1 MRAPSFIKDKTYMMM
16 EKPMSKL
23 KRLQCLIL
31 LIVMI
36 LPLALVA
43 RAVPSNQESYAYRF
57 IVNLYELGE
66 RDALESEI
74 RAFEAQYPH
83 SDYRYN
89 LRYITANMLQ
99 EKGKHAE
106 ALEAYDE
113 LLRQN
118 LELSLRHQVYLSK
131 AISLLATKQ
140 YSEGMLQLDFLES
153 ESKNPALISRANLYR
168 ARTYR
173 QLGQHYG
180 ALKYYQLLLD
190 EGTRED
196 IKYEYLEILLKLDKQ
211 SEAKLFLDEMDADD
225 ENYVKSQ
232 VYYSKYLLDNN
243 KLDDLSEHLES
254 IKEIENE
261 PNIELIRL
269 RLAFSKQDFKSA
281 GDILQNTENTGD
293 YLDYYKGLYLLQ
305 NNKVEEA
312 EEIFVRL
319 VSGGDPQLAVL
330 AYLERIKILFE
341 SEPQE
346 AIRQL
351 KSFMAQKQQVA
362 YAQQLYTMSHF
373 AYVLEDYPEA
383 LRYLALARGEAENRA
398 LLSEIDYMI
407 AQSWMRLERY
417 NQAAESFNRYLN
429 LYPDGDKR
437 DASLFYLGYIYFQA
451 KDYKLAIGAFNEIIN
466 SMPDSE
472 YLTSAEMYLA
482 EIDFFQA
489 NYRLSLS
496 AFGRLH
502 RKLSN
507 DYNLQ
512 HISLRM
518 AQCRYYLE
526 RYDDALSTVE
536 RLNDSYDKYILWGHI
551 EFNRKEYNTAVKAF
565 ELAVGYADN
574 DIQLKETKSYLA
586 LTNYKLKRYDEASR
600 LYLELYDGDESPD
613 TFLYLGAKSA
623 YAAGDYNLAYNL
635 FEQFVDEFP
644 ESDLFLSVLTDMAN
658 VLFNMENYEEA
669 YQTYQSVLTRF
680 RNKNEF
686 SPREQGLLAEVFT
699 GIELSLM
706 QIENDEIISEMADSI
721 DSFKSHYLRFE
732 LSYLITR
739 LYAKNED
746 WLDVLDRAD
755 RIRESFPERE
765 NLDLNLL
772 TAQGLIKLHE
782 YEQADTLLSSLY
794 GETKDV
800 QALLYWA
807 EIDLLFG
814 NYEAALEK
822 YITGLKQGYDE
833 DLWLLALR
841 ASQTAAYQD
850 FSLIWELGKDEG
862 GNNADAKLLYLSYL
876 IEDARLQEARALA
889 DEIIAENLDPFY
901 HAKAFYSIGLIR
913 YEQSFYIDAIW
924 EFRKLRVLFPDYE
937 EILRDAAYY
946 SILSYLKLGAR
957 EEAKLLFLDS
967 SDILSEEQR
976 ESFSEVFKEE
986 E

>member
-1 MRAPSFIKDKTYMMM
+1 M
-16 EKPMSKL
+16 PMFKQ
-23 KRLQCLIL
+23 KRMQCLIL
-31 LIVMI
+31 LIVMF
-36 LPLALVA
+36 LPLSLLAKTA
-43 RAVPSNQESYAYRF
+43 PNNQESYAYRF

-66 RDALESEI
+66 RDALEGEI
-74 RAFEAQYPH
+74 RAFETQYPH
-83 SDYRYN
+83 SDYRYK
-89 LRYITANMLQ
+89 LRYITANMMQ
-99 EKGKHAE
+99 EKEKHAD

-131 AISLLATKQ
+131 AVSLLATKQ
-140 YSEGMLQLDFLES
+140 YSQGMLQLDFLES

-173 QLGQHYG
+173 HLGQHHG

-190 EGTRED
+190 EGERED
-196 IKYEYLEILLKLDKQ
+196 VKYEYLEILLNLDKQ
-211 SEAKLFLDEMDADD
+211 SEAKLFLDEMDDADK
-225 ENYVKSQ
+225 NYVKSH
-232 VYYSKYLLDNN
+232 VTYCKYLLDNN
-243 KLDDLSEHLES
+243 KLEDLSEHLKN
-254 IKEIENE
+254 IKEIEDE

-269 RLAFSKQDFKSA
+269 RLAFSSQDFNSA
-281 GDILQNTENTGD
+281 GDILNNTENYGD
-293 YLDYYKGLYLLQ
+293 YLDYYQGLYLLH
-305 NNKVEEA
+305 NNELEEA
-312 EEIFVRL
+312 EEIFAKL
-319 VSGGDPQLAVL
+319 VGGGDSQLAVL

-351 KSFMAQKQQVA
+351 KSFMAQKPQVA

-373 AYVLEDYPEA
+373 AYVLEDYSEA
-383 LRYLALARGEAENRA
+383 LRYLALARGESENRA
-398 LLSEIDYMI
+398 LLSEIDFMI

-417 NQAAESFNRYLN
+417 NQAAESYNRYLN

-437 DASLFYLGYIYFQA
+437 DASLFYQGYIYFQE
-451 KDYKLAIGAFNEIIN
+451 KDYKLAIGAFNEIIKN
-466 SMPDSE
+466 LPESE
-472 YLTSAEMYLA
+472 YLNSAAVYLA

-496 AFGRLH
+496 AFGTIL
-502 RKLSN
+502 RKIPQ
-507 DYNLQ
+507 DYDTQ
-512 HISLRM
+512 HIRLRM
-518 AQCRYYLE
+518 AQCYYYLE
-526 RYDDALSTVE
+526 RYKEALSSVE

-551 EFNRKEYNTAVKAF
+551 GFNQKEYNTAVKAF
-565 ELAVGYADN
+565 DLAIEYADN
-574 DIQLKETKSYLA
+574 DVQLKETKSYLA

-623 YAAGDYNLAYNL
+623 YAAGDFNLAYNL
-635 FEQFVDEFP
+635 FERFVDEFP

-669 YQTYQSVLTRF
+669 YETYQSVLSRF

-686 SPREQGLLAEVFT
+686 NPREQGLLAEVFT

-706 QIENDEIISEMADSI
+706 QIENDEIISELADSI

-794 GETKDV
+794 EETKDV

-822 YITGLKQGYDE
+822 YIGGLRQGYDE
-833 DLWLLALR
+833 ELWLFALK
-841 ASQTAAYQD
+841 ASHTADYQD
-850 FSLIWELGKDEG
+850 FLLIWELGKDEG
-862 GNNADAKLLYLSYL
+862 GNNADARLLYLSYL
-876 IEDARLQEARALA
+876 IEDERLSEARTLA

-913 YEQSFYIDAIW
+913 FEQSFYIEAIW

-937 EILRDAAYY
+937 EILSDAAYY

-967 SDILSEEQR
+967 SDILTEDQR
-976 ESFSEVFKEE
+976 ETFSEVFAEE